1 MIAIQLINFRKH
13 SLRWCFVPLLAG
25 CLAVSACSD
34 RREEAA
40 EYGALAQSHL
50 QSGNIPAAQQ
60 AIRSAIS
67 ARDDVV
73 ELQLLRGRIELA
85 AESTQGAY
93 DAYFA
98 ALSLDPVNSEALQGV
113 SQLGLSTGNLD
124 QSLDATDRILSIS
137 PNQPNALLV
146 RGLHELVRRKYGD
159 AIEYA
164 DRLAATEQMNEN
176 ARILKARALF
186 LDGETAGALA
196 QVALPGE
203 PEAINGGIAPSE
215 TIALTRLEIFREARD
230 ADRMA
235 AEFLRL
241 KGMRPQDVG
250 LRLDEANFYYRRG
263 QTEDAAEYLTAALS
277 KDDVLPDNAIEA
289 VKILDEY
296 GSDTLSAAQWQRIAQ
311 ESTRDVLTILS
322 RYLLSSDNL
331 PAASALIKGLDG
343 ALQSGLSSRLQALE
357 GQLDPAV
364 KAANSV
370 LAGDATN
377 CDALIGKSIA
387 LLGKNN
393 AENAVKAGQQASAE
407 CPQDIG
413 GYFAAAKAY
422 DAWERPAAARRVL
435 GQAVSNHPQN
445 FTVARTYADW
455 LIAGEEG
462 RSAVAILRRYTRDT
476 PSSQRGWAYYGEL
489 CAKVGAGCER
499 EARAGYAAVSD
510 RYGIDLPTGQLQP
523 NGLFGRFVTR

>member
-1 MIAIQLINFRKH
+1 MIAIQLINLGKH
-13 SLRWCFVPLLAG
+13 SRRWCFVPLLAA

-34 RREEAA
+34 RREEAS
-40 EYGALAQSHL
+40 EFGALAQSHL
-50 QSGNIPAAQQ
+50 QNGNIPAAQQ

-93 DAYFA
+93 DAYSV
-98 ALSLDPVNSEALQGV
+98 ALSLDPVNAEALQGV

-146 RGLHELVRRKYGD
+146 RGLHELVRRRFGD
-159 AIEYA
+159 AVKYA
-164 DRLAATEQMNEN
+164 DRLSETGQMNEN
-176 ARILKARALF
+176 ARILKSRALF
-186 LDGETAGALA
+186 LDGDTAGALA

-203 PEAINGGIAPSE
+203 AEAIEGGIAPSE

-263 QTEDAAEYLTAALS
+263 RTSDAAEYLAAALS

-296 GSDTLSAAQWQRIAQ
+296 GSDTLNSAQWRKIGQ
-311 ESTRDVLTILS
+311 ESTPDAVTILA
-322 RYLLSSDNL
+322 RYLLSSGNL
-331 PAASALIKGLDG
+331 PAANILVSSLEG
-343 ALQSGLSSRLQALE
+343 ALGDGLSSRLQALE
-357 GQLDPAV
+357 GRHDAAI
-364 KAANSV
+364 KAANRV
-370 LAGDATN
+370 LAKDATN
-377 CDALIGKSIA
+377 CDALIGKSVA
-387 LLGKNN
+387 LLGKND

-422 DAWERPAAARRVL
+422 DAWERPAATRRLL
-435 GQAVSNHPQN
+435 GQALSVHPQN
-445 FTVARTYADW
+445 FTVARTFADW
-455 LIAGEEG
+455 LVAAGEG
-462 RSAVAILRRYTRDT
+462 RSAVAIMRRYTRDT
-476 PSSQRGWAYYGEL
+476 PSSQRGWAYYADL
-489 CAKVGAGCER
+489 CAKAGAGCER
-499 EARAGYAAVSD
+499 EGRAAYASVAD